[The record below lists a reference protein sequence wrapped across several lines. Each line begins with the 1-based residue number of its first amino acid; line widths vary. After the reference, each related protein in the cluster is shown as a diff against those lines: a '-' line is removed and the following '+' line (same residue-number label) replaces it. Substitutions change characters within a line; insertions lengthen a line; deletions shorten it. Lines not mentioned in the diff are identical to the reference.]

1 MDQPASPTP
10 APGEPV
16 PAEPV
21 PAEPAP
27 GEPAAPR
34 AQGGRPARGPHRS
47 RRERLDDELNL
58 IIERGHVAVEELT
71 EELGV
76 SPATV
81 RRDLDQLAE
90 QQLVIRTR
98 GGASAH
104 ASAAALPLRYKAAR
118 HARAKEAIARRAAAL
133 AAPGSVVGLNGG
145 TTTTALAHELAARP
159 ELIAAER
166 QTVLVTNAVNIA
178 QELAVR
184 SHLQMVVTGGV
195 VREQSFE
202 LVGSWAEQLLAQIR
216 IDTLFLGVN
225 ALSAADGARTHN
237 ESEASINARLVD
249 RAHRVVVLADSS
261 KIAARAFAL
270 ICPTER
276 IDALVTDSGIDA
288 AELAALREAG
298 VEVLLA
304 DADEAE
310 ADGDQDGASR

>member
-1 MDQPASPTP
+1 MDQHASPD
-10 APGEPV
+10 
-16 PAEPV
+16 
-21 PAEPAP
+21 
-27 GEPAAPR
+27 R
-34 AQGGRPARGPHRS
+34 AARGMHRS

-58 IIERGHVAVEELT
+58 IMERGHIAVEELT

-81 RRDLDQLAE
+81 RRDLDHLAG

-104 ASAAALPLRYKAAR
+104 SSAAALPLRYRASR
-118 HARAKEAIARRAAAL
+118 HARAKEAIARTAAGL
-133 AAPGSVVGLNGG
+133 ARPGSVVGLNGG
-145 TTTTALAHELAARP
+145 TTTTTLAHELSAR
-159 ELIAAER
+159 AEFVESEQ

-225 ALSAADGARTHN
+225 AISAADGARTHN
-237 ESEASINARLVD
+237 EAEASINARLVE
-249 RAHRVVVLADSS
+249 RAHRVVVIADSS
-261 KIAARAFAL
+261 KVLAHAFAL
-270 ICPTER
+270 ICPIGR
-276 IDALVTDSGIDA
+276 VDALVTDAGIDPE
-288 AELAALREAG
+288 ELAALRAAG
-298 VEVLLA
+298 VEVHLA
-304 DADEAE
+304 DAADEGE
-310 ADGDQDGASR
+310 ADGAADAADEPGGER